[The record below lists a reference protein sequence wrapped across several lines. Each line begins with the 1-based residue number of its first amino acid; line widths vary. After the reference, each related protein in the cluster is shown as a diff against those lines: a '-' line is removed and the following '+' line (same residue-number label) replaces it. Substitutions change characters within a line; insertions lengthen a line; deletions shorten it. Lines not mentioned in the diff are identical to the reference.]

1 MDRQLRNLLIL
12 AGAALILVLLA
23 FLALRRESSEGAHAY
38 QPTEF
43 LPRLALHLREVARIH
58 IASKNGAFDVD
69 FTPER
74 GWTLPGHDNYPA
86 SFDEVHRTLVGL
98 AALETLAP
106 KTDRADWLHYIG
118 LDAPPKGDG
127 TAVTLYDDKGK
138 VMAAIVTGKSEDIG
152 DPSGA
157 TGLFVRKANQTQS
170 YLASAPYVPH
180 ADPADW
186 LDKDVLDLDSSRI
199 AEVDIDPANGP
210 SYEVRRALPS
220 DADFSLTPLPKGRA
234 LASSAAP
241 DTVADAATGFS
252 FDDVARAENFDFS
265 RASRLVTKSFDGLM
279 VIMDTIQ
286 QDGAYWTRIS
296 ARPLPGSMAHMAE
309 VQKEA
314 GAIDARAAGWAYKL
328 PADKGQQ
335 LTTPLE
341 SLLLP
346 PILKKGAQPGKPAL

>member
-1 MDRQLRNLLIL
+1 MDRRLRNLFCLG
-12 AGAALILVLLA
+12 GAALVLVLLA
-23 FLALRRESSEGAHAY
+23 VLALRRESSEGAHAY
-38 QPTEF
+38 RQTGF
-43 LPRLALHLREVARIH
+43 LPRLAMHLREVARIH
-58 IASKNGAFDVD
+58 IVSRGGAFDVD
-69 FTPER
+69 FTPDR
-74 GWTLPGHDNYPA
+74 GWTLPGHDDYPA

-98 AALETLAP
+98 AALQTIAP
-106 KTDRADWLHYIG
+106 KTDRADWLHYVG

-127 TAVTLYDDKGK
+127 TAITLYDDKGH
-138 VMAAIVTGKSEDIG
+138 VMAAIVIGKSEDIG

-157 TGLFVRKANQTQS
+157 TGLYVRKADQTQS

-186 LDKDVLDLDSSRI
+186 LDKNVVDLDSSRI
-199 AEVDIDPANGP
+199 AEVDIDPASGP

-220 DADFSLTPLPKGRA
+220 DADFSLTPMPKDRA

-252 FDDVARAENFDFS
+252 FDDVARAGDFDFS
-265 RASRLVTKSFDGLM
+265 GASRLVTKTFDGLM
-279 VIMDTIQ
+279 VIMDTVQ
-286 QDGAYWTRIS
+286 KDGAYWTRIS
-296 ARPLPGSMAHMAE
+296 ARPLPGSMAHMAK

-328 PADKGQQ
+328 PAYKGEQ

-346 PILKKGAQPGKPAL
+346 KGQPAKSAP

>member
-1 MDRQLRNLLIL
+1 MDRRLRNLLIL
-12 AGAALILVLLA
+12 GGAALVLVLLA

-58 IASKNGAFDVD
+58 IVSRSGGAFDVD
-69 FTPER
+69 FTPEK

-118 LDAPPKGDG
+118 LDSPPKGDG
-127 TAVTLYDDKGK
+127 TAITLYDDKGQ

-186 LDKDVLDLDSSRI
+186 LDKDVLDIESSRI
-199 AEVDIDPANGP
+199 AEVDVDPANAP

-220 DADFSLTPLPKGRA
+220 DADFSLTPLPKGRS

-252 FDDVARAENFDFS
+252 FDDVTRARNFDFS
-265 RASRLVTKSFDGLM
+265 SASRLVTKTFDGLM
-279 VIMDTIQ
+279 IIMDTVQ

-296 ARPLPGSMAHMAE
+296 ARPLPGSMAHMAK

-328 PADKGQQ
+328 PADKGAQ
-335 LTTPLE
+335 LTTSLE

-346 PILKKGAQPGKPAL
+346 KGQTAKSAP